1 MQREMMTQEIVERVD
16 VSVIHQHQEL
26 WQMVAE
32 AVVMHYCP
40 DDVEIV
46 DIDGFVGKE
55 ANGVQDAGFLVITV
69 RGSNGTVLES

>member
-1 MQREMMTQEIVERVD
+1 
-16 VSVIHQHQEL
+16 
-26 WQMVAE
+26 MVAE